1 MELFI
6 GTSGFHYQHW
16 QKVFYPE
23 NLPTDK
29 WLVFYSKHFN
39 SVELNV
45 TFYRTPSSTAF
56 LTWQKATPKD
66 FAFALK
72 GSRFIT
78 HLARLKNCQ
87 TPLEI
92 FFQSLSPLLSKTR
105 VILWQLP
112 ASFPPDF
119 PLLKDFCALLKKT
132 SPKTL
137 KHAFEFRHPSFFCE
151 ETYALLKDHNY
162 ALCFAD
168 SKVWPSKEVLTANFV
183 YLRFH
188 GQDTLYGSSYSEERL
203 KEGAEKIQKWQK
215 EAYIYFN
222 NDAYGY
228 AVANALLLKKLLSP

>member
-1 MELFI
+1 VKLFI
-6 GTSGFHYQHW
+6 GTSGFHDRHW
-16 QKVFYPE
+16 QKIFYPE
-23 NLPTDK
+23 HLLPNK
-29 WLVFYSKHFN
+29 WLEFYSKHFN

-45 TFYRTPSSTAF
+45 TFYRTPSLSTF
-56 LTWQKATPKD
+56 LSWQKSTPKH

-87 TPLEI
+87 HSLET
-92 FFQSLSPLLSKTR
+92 FFENLQPILPKTK

-112 ASFPPDF
+112 ASLFFDF
-119 PLLKDFCALLKKT
+119 SVLEDFCVLLKKT
-132 SPKTL
+132 SPARL

-151 ETYALLKDHNY
+151 KVYKLLNDYNY

-168 SKVWPSKEVLTANFV
+168 SKIWPAKEIITADFV

-188 GQDTLYGSSYSEERL
+188 GQGALYASSYSEERL
-203 KEGAEKIQKWQK
+203 KETAEKIQNWQK
-215 EAYIYFN
+215 ETYVYFN

-228 AVANALLLKKLLSP
+228 AVANARLLKKFLGV